1 MCLIKRDY
9 LSEDHSG
16 ARQNFADYS
25 DIVAS
30 GEKKKQRGRH
40 SAYDTAGL
48 GSRERRPIRQQNLD
62 QTKAKDQYSDF
73 EDSRQ
78 NKDDSDGSE
87 YYSDIRDDSAIRNRR
102 PRGHYYSDQAV
113 TGRLNKGNF
122 ERGQFNTEEFVKG
135 RTENGWQQAGLAGSL
150 GRQAGQAGLAGSV
163 SEKLTNLRPQYY
175 SRGNGKRLAE
185 QRRQPKMG
193 TRRGKASAPP
203 GIHCCTL

>member
-1 MCLIKRDY
+1 MYLRKRDY
-9 LSEDHSG
+9 LSEDHAG
-16 ARQNFADYS
+16 GRQHYADYS
-25 DIVAS
+25 DMVAS

-40 SAYDTAGL
+40 SAHDTAGL
-48 GSRERRPIRQQNLD
+48 GSRERRLIRQQNFD
-62 QTKAKDQYSDF
+62 QTKANDHYSDF

-78 NKDDSDGSE
+78 NKDDSE
-87 YYSDIRDDSAIRNRR
+87 YYSDIREDSAIRKRR
-102 PRGHYYSDQAV
+102 PRGHHYSDQAV

-135 RTENGWQQAGLAGSL
+135 RTESGWQ
-150 GRQAGQAGLAGSV
+150 QAGLAGSV

-185 QRRQPKMG
+185 QRRQPKTG

-203 GIHCCTL
+203 GIHSCTL